1 MNIGANDPD
10 ASAAPEPA
18 SADWATLGADW
29 RAQVAPKIDVD
40 ALRREAGR
48 RGRHLRWALTAEL
61 LVTAFALGMLTWA
74 ALRPGEAVFSPVALV
89 VVAALLLGGQGW
101 SLWIRR
107 RQVRDSGLDAR
118 ALLQLERD
126 RIATSLGYWRI
137 NVWVAALLWV
147 GMGAML
153 LWGLAAPTGDGGV
166 AGQSP
171 PELAWIVLA
180 NLPVLLGS
188 AVFGWWWCRRSR
200 VRLARLRALQ
210 DAMDDG

>member
-1 MNIGANDPD
+1 MSAGVNDPG
-10 ASAAPEPA
+10 ASASSALA
-18 SADWATLGADW
+18 SDDWETLGADW
-29 RAQVAPKIDVD
+29 RAQAAPKIDVD

-48 RGRHLRWALTAEL
+48 RGRHLRWALAAEV
-61 LVTAFALGMLTWA
+61 LVTVTALGILAWA
-74 ALRPGEAVFSPVALV
+74 ALRPGGEVFSPAVLG
-89 VVAALLLGGQGW
+89 VVAALLVGCQGW

-107 RQVRDSGLDAR
+107 RQVRDSGLDVR

-126 RIATSLGYWRI
+126 RIFTSLRYWRV
-137 NVWVAALLWV
+137 NVWVVALAWIGLC
-147 GMGAML
+147 AML

-188 AVFGWWWCRRSR
+188 ALFGWWWCRRSR
-200 VRLARLRALQ
+200 ARLARLRALQ
-210 DAMDDG
+210 DALDDG